1 VGQQECGLIAEPL
14 WWGGNMPISDPALW
28 TVIRDH
34 PLPFRQVQ
42 DNQSDPPRVC
52 TSFADCLRMKGD
64 WTDGA
69 AARIT
74 AIYRQFLYLKALSGE
89 PVTPSTCMDAAW
101 HLHLEFK
108 EDYAALCR
116 AVGRD
121 IPHLVD
127 LSHVEQQRAHEVGR
141 ALYEAEFDTAPARD
155 LWPSH
160 EEQNNADKL
169 VLVCLGGG
177 IVILFSISLG
187 GATGSWLLALPAMA
201 GFAAINHFYN
211 KWSGASPEQMSRGD

>member
-1 VGQQECGLIAEPL
+1 MKREPL
-14 WWGGNMPISDPALW
+14 WWGGKMPVSDPALW
-28 TVIRDH
+28 AVIRDH
-34 PLPFRQVQ
+34 SLPFRRVQ

-52 TSFADCLRMKGD
+52 ASFAECLRMKGD
-64 WTDGA
+64 WTDEA

-101 HLHLEFK
+101 HLHLEFE

-127 LSHVEQQRAHEVGR
+127 LSYAEQQRAHDRGHF
-141 ALYEAEFDTAPARD
+141 LYQVEFDAVPARD
-155 LWPSH
+155 LWPSG
-160 EEQNNADKL
+160 QDQTNAEWML
-169 VLVCLGGG
+169 LLQVGGG
-177 IVILFSISLG
+177 AAMV
-187 GATGSWLLALPAMA
+187 LLIMA
-201 GFAAINHFYN
+201 GVITGAWVMAAPVLAILGLIAHFGK
-211 KWSGASPEQMSRGD
+211 KWGGASPERVSRCS